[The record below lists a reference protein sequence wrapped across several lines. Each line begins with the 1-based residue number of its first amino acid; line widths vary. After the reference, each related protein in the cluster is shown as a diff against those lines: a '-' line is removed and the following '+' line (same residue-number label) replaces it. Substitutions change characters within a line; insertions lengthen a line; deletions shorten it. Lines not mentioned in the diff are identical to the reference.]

1 MTADRKRPLRVIQWG
16 TGNAGRKALSGILR
30 HPELELVGVHA
41 HSPAQVGKDAAE
53 LCDWPKP
60 TGIRASDDAAAL
72 LALDADCVCYTA
84 QGETRI
90 RETVDELCR
99 IGARDQARPLKST
112 CPVARAALKPAS
124 TFRFTPLM

>member
-1 MTADRKRPLRVIQWG
+1 VACERAKHFDVLKNVPVNVKRRPLRVIQWG
-16 TGNAGRKALSGILR
+16 TGNAGRKALAGILR

-41 HSPAQVGKDAAE
+41 HAPAKIGKDAAE
-53 LCDWPKP
+53 LCGWPRP
-60 TGIRASDDAAAL
+60 TGVLASDDAAAL

-99 IGARDQARPLKST
+99 ILAGG
-112 CPVARAALKPAS
+112 
-124 TFRFTPLM
+124 